1 MSVSRRSDHPVRSI
15 KGSFA
20 TFLLLSRPPL
30 LCEEGNFPRTMK
42 SFELVE
48 PTTVQEAIALLNSE
62 DRSVR
67 AIAGG
72 TALMLMMKT
81 RLFQPTRLVSL
92 RRLNGD
98 VRGIRVNES
107 GGLRIGAMTSLAE
120 LEYSPELA
128 KAYPVISRAL
138 RMLSNIRIRNVATL
152 GGHLAHGDPHMD
164 LPPILLTLGARI
176 SAVSARGQRW
186 IDLSNLFTGY
196 YQTSLAKDELITAV
210 DIPGLSAGV
219 RCWYEKFTA
228 RSADDWPTVGAAVSY
243 SVDSNIITEARVAV
257 SAATD
262 RPLRIATAEKLLVN
276 APPTPEVFAKA
287 AGAAS
292 DEVEPIADL
301 HGSASYKREMVRVH
315 VRRALERAS

>member
-1 MSVSRRSDHPVRSI
+1 
-15 KGSFA
+15 
-20 TFLLLSRPPL
+20 
-30 LCEEGNFPRTMK
+30 MK
-42 SFELVE
+42 SFDLAE
-48 PTTVQEAIALLNSE
+48 PATLEEAVALLDPQ

-98 VRGIRVNES
+98 LRGTRLNQG

-120 LEYSPELA
+120 LEYSPLLA
-128 KAYPVISRAL
+128 STYPVMSRAL

-176 SAVSARGQRW
+176 SAVSPRGQRW
-186 IDLSNLFTGY
+186 IDLSDLFVGY

-210 DIPGLSAGV
+210 DVPSQPPGV
-219 RCWYEKFTA
+219 CCWYEKFTA
-228 RSADDWPTVGAAVSY
+228 RSADDWPTVGAAVWY
-243 SVDSNIITEARVAV
+243 CVESNVITEARVAV

-262 RPLRIATAEKLLVN
+262 RPMRIAAAEATLVK
-276 APPTPEVFAKA
+276 ASPSPQVFSKA
-287 AGAAS
+287 ADAAAK
-292 DEVEPIADL
+292 EVEPIADL
-301 HGSASYKREMVRVH
+301 HGSVSYKREMVRVH
-315 VRRALERAS
+315 VRRALEHALNARSNGAG

>member
-1 MSVSRRSDHPVRSI
+1 
-15 KGSFA
+15 
-20 TFLLLSRPPL
+20 
-30 LCEEGNFPRTMK
+30 MK

-48 PTTVQEAIALLNSE
+48 PTTLQEAVGLLNSE
-62 DRSVR
+62 DRTVR

-81 RLFQPTRLVSL
+81 RLFQPTRLVTL

-98 VRGIRVNES
+98 IRGIRVNER

-120 LEYSPELA
+120 LEYSPQLA
-128 KAYPVISRAL
+128 HAFPVISRAL
-138 RMLSNIRIRNVATL
+138 KTLSNIRIRNVATL

-164 LPPILLTLGARI
+164 LPPILLTLGARLLAM
-176 SAVSARGQRW
+176 SPRGERW
-186 IDLSNLFTGY
+186 IDLSELFTGY
-196 YQTSLAKDELITAV
+196 YQTSLAKDELITAI
-210 DIPGLSAGV
+210 DIPGQPDGA

-228 RSADDWPTVGAAVSY
+228 RSADDWPTVGTAVCY
-243 SVDSNIITEARVAV
+243 SVDSNLITEAKVAV

-262 RPLRIATAEKLLVN
+262 RPLRVAAAEVLLVKA
-276 APPTPEVFAKA
+276 APTAEVFAKA
-287 AGAAS
+287 AAAAA
-292 DEVEPIADL
+292 EAVEPITDL